1 MHANTRAGTHTY
13 VHALHVHIYDVCV
26 RTQTCFLHH
35 LRMSYRRDPPL
46 ALNTVCI
53 PTKEGHPLT
62 KLHTIT
68 KIRKL
73 TLIQYYYL
81 IFRFYSDF
89 TK

>member
-1 MHANTRAGTHTY
+1 MFYWGFNFMR
-13 VHALHVHIYDVCV
+13 
-26 RTQTCFLHH
+26 H
-35 LRMSYRRDPPL
+35 LELERIDPPL

-62 KLHTIT
+62 KLHTII